1 MFIFYNRLSLWDKG
15 EKTEKQPVSIHD
27 VISGIVAIIRNSDTA
42 GKTYQFVGYV
52 LYIIM
57 LLKLFI
63 YIR

>member
-1 MFIFYNRLSLWDKG
+1 MICLFFRLPLWNKG
-15 EKTEKQPVSIHD
+15 EKTEKHPVSIHD
-27 VISGIVAIIRNSDTA
+27 VISGIVAIVRNSDTA

-52 LYIIM
+52 LYIVM